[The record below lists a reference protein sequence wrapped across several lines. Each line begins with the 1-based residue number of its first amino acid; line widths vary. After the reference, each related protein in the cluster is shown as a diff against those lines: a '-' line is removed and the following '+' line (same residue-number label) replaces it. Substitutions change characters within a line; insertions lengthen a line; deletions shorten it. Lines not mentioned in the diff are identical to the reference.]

1 MPEITVYDRK
11 GNRVCF
17 ESVGHGIYEKIA
29 RTEEG
34 EIVHTGDTVNLQAAL
49 QCESYFTEE
58 QHERFLA
65 KQAKRKK
72 EG

>member
-11 GNRVCF
+11 GNKVCF
-17 ESVGHGIYEKIA
+17 EFVGHGIYEKIVH
-29 RTEEG
+29 TEEG
-34 EIVHTGDTVNLQAAL
+34 ETVHTGDTINLRAAL
-49 QCESYFTEE
+49 QCGSYFTEE